1 MQEAIVVINAGS
13 SSIKFAVYASAQ
25 NARSFNVHYRGKLT
39 GIGHQNDFALVD
51 NHGDT
56 LVITDRLRTETSK
69 IRTHDQALSVIVN
82 WINGQAGNFSLIA
95 AGHRV
100 VHGGEK
106 FSSPVMVNEAILSD
120 LKSFIPL
127 APLHQPYQIS
137 AIEILAELYPG
148 MVQIACFD
156 TAFHRN
162 QPYVAQQFALP
173 RSLQQQGIIR
183 YGFHGLS
190 YEYIADIL
198 PEYMGNAAE
207 GRVIVAHLGQGASMC
222 AMQSRRSIATTMS
235 FSPLD
240 GLPMGTRCGTL
251 DPAVIFFLVKEKGMD
266 IDAVS
271 ELLNYQSGLIGVS
284 GISSDMQ
291 ELLDSDD
298 PHAKEAIDLFVYR
311 ASRELGSLTAA
322 LNGLDALV
330 FTAGIG
336 EHAHR
341 IRERICRQASWLG
354 IHIDK
359 AANVIGRHQ
368 ISTTKSPVS
377 VWVVP
382 TDEERM
388 IARHV
393 TNTIEKNY
401 CI

>member
-1 MQEAIVVINAGS
+1 MYKAIVVINAGS
-13 SSIKFAVYASAQ
+13 SSIKFAVYALLH
-25 NARSFNVHYRGKLT
+25 NAPPLDLRYRGEIA
-39 GIGHQNDFALVD
+39 GIGHQNDFNLMDNNGNALVIAEQ
-51 NHGDT
+51 
-56 LVITDRLRTETSK
+56 LLAESK
-69 IRTHDQALSVIVN
+69 NVQNHDQALSIIFE
-82 WINGQAGNFSLIA
+82 WINDQASEFSLIA

-106 FSSPVMVNEAILSD
+106 FSLPVMVNEAILSD

-127 APLHQPYQIS
+127 APLHQPYQIA
-137 AIEILAELYPG
+137 AIEMLAQQYPD

-162 QPYVAQQFALP
+162 QPYLAQQFALP
-173 RSLQQQGIIR
+173 KALQQQGIIR

-190 YEYIADIL
+190 YEYIAHIL
-198 PEYMGNAAE
+198 PEYMGSAAE
-207 GRVIVAHLGQGASMC
+207 GNVIVAHLGQGASMC
-222 AMQSRRSIATTMS
+222 AMQSRKSIATTMS

-251 DPAVIFFLVKEKGMD
+251 DPAVVFFLVKEKGMD

-271 ELLNYQSGLIGVS
+271 DLLNYKSGLIGVS

-298 PHAKEAIDLFVYR
+298 PHAEEAIDLFVYR
-311 ASRELGSLTAA
+311 ANRELGSLTAA

-341 IRERICRQASWLG
+341 IREQICREASWLG
-354 IHIDK
+354 IHIDE
-359 AANVIGRHQ
+359 AANTAGKYQ
-368 ISTTKSPVS
+368 ISTTKSAVS
-377 VWVVP
+377 VWVIP
-382 TDEERM
+382 TDEAGM

-393 TNTIEKNY
+393 VNIYGNN
-401 CI
+401 